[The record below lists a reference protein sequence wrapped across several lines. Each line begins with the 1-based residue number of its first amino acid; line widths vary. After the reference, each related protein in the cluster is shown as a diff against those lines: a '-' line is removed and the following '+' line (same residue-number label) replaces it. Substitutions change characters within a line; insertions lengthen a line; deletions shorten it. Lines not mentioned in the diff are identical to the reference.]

1 MKSDPQ
7 DEHDDIPQQST
18 LPLSEAIDKL
28 HNAIS
33 SGNFKVNLAQEGVSS
48 KFDKGF
54 VIIIYQVYPKG
65 NFLTQL
71 PQKQLLLQ
79 KWSKISHKNFKFM

>member
-48 KFDKGF
+48 KFDIGF

-65 NFLTQL
+65 NFFDPAT
-71 PQKQLLLQ
+71 
-79 KWSKISHKNFKFM
+79 SKTTIASKVVKNKP